1 MLESLIRLAEAHARL
16 MFKKDIEIY
25 DAICVI
31 VLMEKCVSTGLLE
44 NQYSC
49 LMSREAYSQAK
60 QECLRKLGL
69 DPFYFTQDDFDIY
82 MYNQVDGN
90 PVGNHHHSR
99 HKRDRIAEDVTEFQ
113 LHNDSEF
120 LTHTHTNVN
129 HHEKSVVSKIDE
141 MTHVNAAPTV
151 VVLDSQSSKDS
162 SPQKPSPVE
171 SELPFASD
179 VSLKVS
185 Q

>member
-1 MLESLIRLAEAHARL
+1 
-16 MFKKDIEIY
+16 
-25 DAICVI
+25 
-31 VLMEKCVSTGLLE
+31 
-44 NQYSC
+44 
-49 LMSREAYSQAK
+49 
-60 QECLRKLGL
+60 
-69 DPFYFTQDDFDIY
+69 

-141 MTHVNAAPTV
+141 MTRVNAAPTV